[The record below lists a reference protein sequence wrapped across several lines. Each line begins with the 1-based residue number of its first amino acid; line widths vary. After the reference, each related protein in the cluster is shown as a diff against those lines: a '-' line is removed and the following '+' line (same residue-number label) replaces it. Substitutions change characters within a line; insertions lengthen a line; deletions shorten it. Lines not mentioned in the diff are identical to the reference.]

1 MNAAFMGL
9 DVFRAQ
15 AGDYWP
21 YILILVAGFLPT
33 EIWRLAAVFLSS
45 GFNENDEIII
55 WVRHVATAL
64 LMAVVAKLVISPT
77 GVLETVSG
85 LARGLSFAA
94 ATGGFFLFGRT
105 VLVAILCGEAVLMA
119 AILLKL

>member
-1 MNAAFMGL
+1 MSLLALDAFKTHTGEFWPFL
-9 DVFRAQ
+9 LVII
-15 AGDYWP
+15 AGV
-21 YILILVAGFLPT
+21 IPT

-45 GFNENDEIII
+45 GFDENDEIII

-85 LARGLSFAA
+85 LTRGISFAA
-94 ATGGFFLFGRT
+94 GTIGFFLFGRT
-105 VLVAILCGEAVLMA
+105 VLIAILCGEGVLMLA
-119 AILLKL
+119 LWFKL